1 MRSLTRYALANTVT
15 RAMLSEILSR
25 QDLEAIARA
34 PSVEEAWNTL
44 RKTAY
49 GEWTPP
55 YSGQDALEIERLLH
69 QATGLR
75 FSRSVRILT
84 RKAREVGDLLLSRWD
99 LDALEYLLRL
109 WHGKERLPDN
119 AFAYPAF
126 VHALPAEKILQAE
139 NLSEIAALLRHT
151 PYATP
156 IISSAGRY
164 EEKGSIFHVEVALER
179 DHHRRLLD
187 AVKALGGREKLY
199 AAAFVGAEIDL
210 VNLTVFARLFHYY
223 PAHSASFSDV
233 LIPGTTA
240 LSRHLV
246 NPDVTVEAFDDLC
259 ESFCASRT
267 GAETRNL
274 TPLERAALLEALVS
288 EMMVSLAR
296 RSLAGYPFSIVG
308 IQAFYVLK
316 RVELK
321 NLRGVFAA
329 KTCGLDDTAVSARIH
344 GAR

>member
-1 MRSLTRYALANTVT
+1 
-15 RAMLSEILSR
+15 MLSEILSR
-25 QDLEAIARA
+25 QDLEAIACT
-34 PSVEEAWNTL
+34 PSVEEAWNAL

-49 GEWTPP
+49 SEWIPQ

-75 FSRSVRILT
+75 FSRSVRALT

-109 WHGKERLPDN
+109 WHGKEPPPGN
-119 AFAYPAF
+119 AFTYPAF
-126 VHALPAEKILQAE
+126 VHTLPAEKMLQAG
-139 NLSEIAALLRHT
+139 NLTEIAALLRNT
-151 PYATP
+151 PYARP
-156 IISSAGRY
+156 IASNIARY
-164 EEKGSIFHVEVALER
+164 EEKRSLFHIEIALER
-179 DHHRRLLD
+179 DHYQRLLG

-199 AAAFVGAEIDL
+199 ATAFVGAEIDL
-210 VNLTVFARLFHYY
+210 VNLAVFTRLFHYY
-223 PAHSASFSDV
+223 SAHSAGFSDF
-233 LIPGTTA
+233 LIPGPSA

-246 NPDVTVEAFDDLC
+246 GPDVTVDAFDDLC
-259 ESFCASRT
+259 AGFCASKT

-274 TPLERAALLEALVS
+274 APLERAALLETMVS
-288 EMMVSLAR
+288 EMAVGLAR
-296 RSLAGYPFSIVG
+296 RALAGYPFSILG

-329 KTCGLDDTAVSARIH
+329 KACGLDDTAVSARIH